1 MPATPSVLSSTT
13 LVEVA
18 LDPASG
24 VVTKRPR
31 TGTFSPEFVAR
42 ATELLAIVHPN
53 LVRITSVDSQRLT
66 MEYVAGS
73 SLEVM
78 RAQARAHGAPGL
90 PAALEV
96 TVAIEL
102 CKAVGALHRVVKQA
116 QPSLHASHVLLTPD
130 GQVKWAVSG
139 ACTQPSPGDLRLDMR
154 AVGQLLADGVAEP
167 DAALQSTLS
176 VCLLADIDQRYQSP
190 EELLLLLQA
199 WLASQPPLSFAEVSQ
214 WLRSGQVSPA
224 LARWIDPSAVAHTE
238 VHDAASPA
246 ALLDSLPM
254 AVSSPPAKIAAPVQ
268 LPVSAEADDEL
279 LIAPRSRR
287 WPVFVA
293 LGAFSVGAV
302 TLLALTTREPAT
314 LPEYERVKDPAPLV
328 EAAPA
333 QAAAEPTPVAVPEE
347 PAAPA
352 VIREVDGPG
361 TYPLTADYTV
371 PFGGQQGLEVAAPK
385 DGPWGLS
392 LSADAAK
399 ARVFATFFSAT
410 GKVLSTTLVGA
421 KDVVWAPAP
430 ASSARVF
437 YLQQTGVFSRQHFG
451 LLVKTRKSSKLQAN
465 IVTEL
470 AIDSTDH
477 SLTIRLAPKTAYH
490 LTVSGLDVI
499 VMLKAEGNHHSAS
512 ANTSSFALA
521 PARTQML
528 VKAGTSVDFSGAF
541 SAVVTVPASVLS
553 EAGAKPLGTVSI
565 TTATAAQRNALG
577 QARYLSF

>member
-1 MPATPSVLSSTT
+1 MSSTA
-13 LVEVA
+13 LVEVV
-18 LDPASG
+18 LDPASS

-31 TGTFSPEFVAR
+31 TGSFSPEFVAR
-42 ATELLAIVHPN
+42 ATELMAVVHPN
-53 LVRITSVDSQRLT
+53 LVRVTAVDSQHLT
-66 MEYVAGS
+66 MEYVPGN
-73 SLEVM
+73 SLEAL

-96 TVAIEL
+96 TIAIEL

-116 QPSLHASHVLLTPD
+116 QPSLHASHVLLTPE
-130 GQVKWAVSG
+130 GQVKWAVSS
-139 ACTQPSPGDLRLDMR
+139 ACGQPSPGDLRLDMR
-154 AVGQLLADGVAEP
+154 AVGQLLADGVVEP

-224 LARWIDPSAVAHTE
+224 LARWIDPSAPHAE
-238 VHDAASPA
+238 GHDAASPA
-246 ALLDSLPM
+246 ALLDALPM
-254 AVSSPPAKIAAPVQ
+254 ATIRSPPPARVAPA
-268 LPVSAEADDEL
+268 PPPPAGTEADDDV

-287 WPVFVA
+287 WPVFVG
-293 LGAFSVGAV
+293 LGALAAATVAM
-302 TLLALTTREPAT
+302 LALTTREPAT
-314 LPEYERVKDPAPLV
+314 LPEYEQVKVAPLV

-333 QAAAEPTPVAVPEE
+333 QPAAEPSPPQKPEV
-347 PAAPA
+347 PAAP
-352 VIREVDGPG
+352 VVVREVEGPG
-361 TYPLTADYTV
+361 TYPLTADYTL
-371 PFGGQQGLEVAAPK
+371 PFGGQQGLEVTAPK

-421 KDVVWAPAP
+421 KEVVWAPSS

-437 YLQQTGVFSRQHFG
+437 FLQQTGVFSRQHFG

-477 SLTIRLAPKTAYH
+477 SLAIQLVPKGAYH
-490 LTVSGLDVI
+490 LTINGLDAI
-499 VMLKAEGNHHSAS
+499 VMLKAQGNHHSAS
-512 ANTSSFALA
+512 ANTSPFALA

-528 VKAGTSVDFSGAF
+528 VKAGTSVDFSGAI

-553 EAGAKPLGTVSI
+553 EAAAKPLGTVTIS
-565 TTATAAQRNALG
+565 TATEAQRNALN
-577 QARYLSF
+577 QARYSSF